1 MNFEVLGEL
10 VEVTMD
16 EAEPDYP
23 AAKETAKRRARE
35 IDPGA
40 MLLSWYSGLT
50 GDHHPKISC
59 GSDPRPPWIVW
70 AASRGANLT
79 VSVNRGAWVFYFLV

>member
-10 VEVTMD
+10 VEMSLD
-16 EAEPDYP
+16 EAELAYQP
-23 AAKETAKRRARE
+23 AKELAKGRARE
-35 IDPGA
+35 ISPGA

-50 GDHHPKISC
+50 GDHHPKIRC

-70 AASRGANLT
+70 AASRGAELT
-79 VSVNRGAWVFYFLV
+79 VSVNRGAYVFYFLV